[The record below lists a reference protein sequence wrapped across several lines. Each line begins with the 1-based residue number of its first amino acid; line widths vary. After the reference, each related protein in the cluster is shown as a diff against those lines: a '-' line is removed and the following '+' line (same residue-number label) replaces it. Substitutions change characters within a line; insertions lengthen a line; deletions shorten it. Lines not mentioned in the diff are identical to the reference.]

1 VAIVTRR
8 RGRPYQPY
16 PQRTSNWKAR
26 LLVAIVA
33 VALVVT
39 VLITFGSSR

>member
-1 VAIVTRR
+1 VTRR

-16 PQRTSNWKAR
+16 PQRTSNWRAR

-39 VLITFGSSR
+39 VLIAFGSH